1 MKCILLGTKRNK
13 MHLVLFLYENSV
25 AVAKFS
31 SPTICSFSDEES
43 SLEQSR
49 DKQNYKCHLLFFYET
64 KIYR

>member
-1 MKCILLGTKRNK
+1 MKI
-13 MHLVLFLYENSV
+13 VLQWLNFL
-25 AVAKFS
+25 AQLFA
-31 SPTICSFSDEES
+31 PFSDEES